1 MGLPA
6 PPRTDDPRE
15 RDEWFLEVQMESS
28 AADSRVLSG
37 SVNTSAVDSKA
48 TSNATSL
55 SVAVSRIDS
64 AHP

>member
-1 MGLPA
+1 MALPA

-15 RDEWFLEVQMESS
+15 RDEWFLEVYRESS
-28 AADSRVLSG
+28 SVDSRVLSG
-37 SVNTSAVDSKA
+37 SVNTSAVDSKV
-48 TSNATSL
+48 TSNSTNL

>member
-1 MGLPA
+1 MAIPA
-6 PPRTDDPRE
+6 PPRTEDKRE
-15 RDEWFLEVQMESS
+15 RDEWFLDVYRESV

-37 SVNTSAVDSKA
+37 SVNTSAVESKVA
-48 TSNATSL
+48 SNSTNL